1 MQIRK
6 KPSRKVAHL
15 HVRLDQQRNDALMI
29 YCLRHRVN
37 RTQAVTHALRLLS
50 QEENFSQDATG
61 KEQ

>member
-15 HVRLDQQRNDALMI
+15 HVRLDQQSNDALMI
-29 YCLRHRVN
+29 YCLRHQVN
-37 RTQAVTHALRLLS
+37 RTQAVTYALRLLA
-50 QEENFSQDATG
+50 QEEIFAQDATG